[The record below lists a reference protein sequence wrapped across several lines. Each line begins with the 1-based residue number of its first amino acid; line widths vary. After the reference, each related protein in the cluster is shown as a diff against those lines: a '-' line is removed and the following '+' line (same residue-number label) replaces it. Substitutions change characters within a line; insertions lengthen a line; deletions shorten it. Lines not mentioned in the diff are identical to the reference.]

1 MNRKEFIK
9 LCGLLGVALP
19 LELSLS
25 SCEVEEET
33 IIPFKGRVVII
44 GAGAGGLAAGY
55 LLQQQ
60 GTDFEILEASGIYG
74 GRMKINTEL
83 ADFPIP
89 LGAEWLET
97 EPSIFK
103 EIVNDTSVKVAIDTI
118 PDAPD
123 RKFVN
128 YSWYGFF
135 EEFLVPSLADKITYH
150 TIVQSIDYSG
160 DQVIVRT
167 QNDEITAD
175 KVIVSVPLKVL
186 QEGDITF
193 TPVLPKSK
201 LDAISGTI
209 IWDGFKAFFEFSEKF
224 YEDEYAFPIS
234 PTSDGEKIYYN
245 AALGQPTTKNILG
258 IFAVGIPA
266 GQLSLLSDEA
276 LKNKVLSEL
285 DDLYAGQASA
295 GYIRHI
301 AQNWQD
307 EPFIRS
313 GYMTD
318 HADWRQVRELGNSV
332 AGKVFFAGGE
342 YTDGEDWVSVH
353 AAARSARKAVVEL
366 GK

>member
-19 LELSLS
+19 FELSLNA
-25 SCEVEEET
+25 CGEEEEPIT
-33 IIPFKGRVVII
+33 PFKGRVVII
-44 GAGAGGLAAGY
+44 GAGAGGLSAGY

-60 GTDFEILEASGIYG
+60 GSDFHILEASAVHG
-74 GRMKINTEL
+74 GRMKINTDF

-89 LGAEWLET
+89 LGAEWVET
-97 EPSIFK
+97 GTDIFE
-103 EIVNDTSVKVAIDTI
+103 EIVNNPSVEVKIETI
-118 PDAPD
+118 PDNPD
-123 RKFVN
+123 RKFVSH
-128 YSWYGFF
+128 SWYGFF
-135 EEFLVPSLADKITYH
+135 EEYIVPSIADKITYR

-160 DQVIVRT
+160 DEVIVRT
-167 QNDEITAD
+167 QNGEYNAD
-175 KVIVSVPLKVL
+175 KVIVSVPLKIL

-193 TPVLPKSK
+193 TPGLPQSK

-209 IWDGFKAFFEFSEKF
+209 IWEGFKAFFEFSEKF
-224 YEDEYAFPIS
+224 YDDEYVYPIS
-234 PTSDGEKIYYN
+234 PSTDGEKIYYN
-245 AALGQPTTKNILG
+245 AALGQPTSKNILG
-258 IFAVGIPA
+258 LFTVGKPA
-266 GQLSLLSDEA
+266 AQFGALSDEA
-276 LKNKVLSEL
+276 LKNKVLDEL
-285 DDLYAGQASA
+285 DERYAGQAGA

-318 HADWRQVRELGNSV
+318 HADWRQVRELGKPV
-332 AGKVFFAGGE
+332 AGKVYFAGGP

-353 AAARSARKAVVEL
+353 AAARSARKAVGEL